1 MKKSFFKLCILGIIL
16 TNSSCMRY
24 TPSRASLSSGDDSA
38 IQYAGEEAFYSL
50 DKTQDERLKNL
61 IAERHAAIP
70 ETKVSSYKIGV
81 DDVIDL
87 SVFDAPE
94 MNRKVRVRPDGFI
107 SLPLINQ
114 IKLAGLTESDA
125 QAEITKQLNKF
136 MHSPQVQLYISEYA
150 AHKVWVVGNIPK
162 PGAYP
167 LSRDNYSLIEL
178 LSEAGGR
185 NEKASSTIILIP
197 NSDGKNQDT
206 TLQPLLNNNE
216 TKQFG
221 IEIPFEQLIGSVDK
235 APLRVP
241 LRAGDTIVVPE
252 AGTVEIAGE
261 VNAPGSYPLPSKMTL
276 LGAVAVARGLS
287 YAADVESVEVIRELG
302 AGKKAMIT
310 VDLEKLALK
319 DASDIR
325 LRNGDI
331 VRIPSD
337 RTRFITNQT
346 VSVIN
351 SLVGR
356 VTPDQYR

>member
-1 MKKSFFKLCILGIIL
+1 
-16 TNSSCMRY
+16 MRF
-24 TPSRASLSSGDDSA
+24 TPSRASLSDSDENA
-38 IQYAGEEAFYSL
+38 TEYAGEDAFYSL
-50 DKTQDERLKNL
+50 DKLQDERLKKL
-61 IAERHAAIP
+61 VQERHSANQ
-70 ETKVSSYKIGV
+70 ETTVSSYKIGV

-87 SVFDAPE
+87 SVFDAAE

-114 IKLAGLTESDA
+114 IKVAGLTEAEA
-125 QAEITKQLNKF
+125 QAEIAKQLNKY
-136 MHSPQVQLYISEYA
+136 MHSPQVQLYIAEYA

-185 NEKASSTIILIP
+185 NEKASSNIILIP

-206 TLQPLLNNNE
+206 TQKPIVND
-216 TKQFG
+216 TQAKQFG
-221 IEIPFEQLIGSVDK
+221 IEIPFDLLIGSVDK
-235 APLRVP
+235 APLRIP
-241 LRAGDTIVVPE
+241 LKAGDTIVVPE

-261 VNAPGSYPLPSKMTL
+261 VNSPGSYPLPSKMTL
-276 LGAVAVARGLS
+276 LGAVAAAKGLS
-287 YAADVESVEVIRELG
+287 YAADVEAIEVIRELG
-302 AGKKAMIT
+302 AGKKALIT

-319 DASDIR
+319 DASDIK

-331 VRIPSD
+331 VRVPSD